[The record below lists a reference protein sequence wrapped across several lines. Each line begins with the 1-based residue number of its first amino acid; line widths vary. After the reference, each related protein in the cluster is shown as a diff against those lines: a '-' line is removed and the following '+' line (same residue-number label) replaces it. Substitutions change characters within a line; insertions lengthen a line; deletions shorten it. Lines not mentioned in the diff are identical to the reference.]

1 MLENLRMNI
10 KRIEYKIDK
19 INPAV
24 MLNKISL
31 KVGLNAGL
39 ICNFAQPLH
48 FGTVLVCTI
57 QLIQIK
63 LSQSNPPHFR
73 FVASL
78 LPQSHK
84 LDFSKTKFYLY
95 HRFPKLKGLPISETR
110 VCQYEN
116 SLDGNFII
124 NWHSISCNS
133 FK

>member
-1 MLENLRMNI
+1 MNI

-48 FGTVLVCTI
+48 FGTVLVCTM

-63 LSQSNPPHFR
+63 SSQSNPPHFK
-73 FVASL
+73 FVSSL

-84 LDFSKTKFYLY
+84 LDS
-95 HRFPKLKGLPISETR
+95 SETK
-110 VCQYEN
+110 
-116 SLDGNFII
+116 I
-124 NWHSISCNS
+124 NPYQILI
-133 FK
+133 FF